1 MLLSAAVEWDFSNV
15 VVIIMVSSSY
25 FRDSKFVGV
34 DHRLILDPDLSDTL
48 QLRRCRRGTC
58 MRLLFDGFIVN
69 NNLCWWVVQYCLWVN
84 ASVHA
89 NRACLPQF
97 CK

>member
-25 FRDSKFVGV
+25 FRDAKFVGV

-48 QLRRCRRGTC
+48 QLKMQTGHMHAITVRRIYR
-58 MRLLFDGFIVN
+58 
-69 NNLCWWVVQYCLWVN
+69 
-84 ASVHA
+84 
-89 NRACLPQF
+89 
-97 CK
+97 